1 MRRLCCFVVLFLS
14 MLCVGC
20 TEKVNQPELISSTYI
35 DDFIDSKRDISQVE
49 ESRLLT
55 NNLFDEF
62 TALRIAEIVMEEYWG
77 QEPFQDT
84 ICIIREYQKD
94 ECYKVERIPKE
105 YKKTFPIYRVIL
117 NRSGK
122 LLHIEKVEES
132 V

>member
-1 MRRLCCFVVLFLS
+1 MC
-14 MLCVGC
+14 
-20 TEKVNQPELISSTYI
+20 I
-35 DDFIDSKRDISQVE
+35 RD
-49 ESRLLT
+49 R
-55 NNLFDEF
+55 F

-84 ICIIREYQKD
+84 ICIIREYQ
-94 ECYKVERIPKE
+94 ENGCYKVERIPKE